1 MKKQGPF
8 TAIVAATDD
17 PLGLG
22 RVQLRQPE
30 VLDGPLL
37 WARVLVPQASR
48 EAGVWFRP
56 DVGDE
61 VVVDFLNGD
70 RQQPIVLGALWNE
83 GNPPPAAE
91 PDEHVIRTRGG
102 HTISFHDGSSSEQ
115 VAVTSAGGRR
125 LLLDDDTGQGRI
137 ELRNAGGTLRVV
149 LDDTT
154 GTITIE
160 ATAGDIVISAAGDLS
175 LDATNVNL
183 NAAAQVNITGSAG
196 VDIDTSGAMQFR
208 SALKQLTSSIVQI
221 DGTPVLVNGRPL
233 P

>member
-1 MKKQGPF
+1 MKIQAPF
-8 TAIVAATDD
+8 TAVVVETND

-30 VLDGPLL
+30 ASDGPAL

-48 EAGVWFRP
+48 QAGVWFRP

-83 GNPPPAAE
+83 GNPPPPAE
-91 PDEHVIRTRGG
+91 PEEHVIRTRGG
-102 HTISFHDGSSSEQ
+102 HTVSFHDGSNEQ
-115 VAVTSAGGRR
+115 VAITSASGRR
-125 LLLDDDTGQGRI
+125 LLLDDSSQQGAI
-137 ELRNAGGTLRVV
+137 VLSNAGETLRVV

-160 ATAGDIVISAAGDLS
+160 AATGDIVINAAGDLS
-175 LDATNVNL
+175 LDATNINL
-183 NAAAQVNITGSAG
+183 NAAAQVNITGTASID
-196 VDIDTSGAMQFR
+196 VDTSGRMQWR
-208 SALKQLTSSIVQI
+208 SALMQQASGVVLI
-221 DGTPVLVNGRPL
+221 DAPQVLVNGQPL